1 MSQLSGQ
8 QNPLLLVCLSCF
20 PSPTSTQY
28 SLLIVVEP
36 MLFPRGCL
44 ITFPDRQFWVSYIVL
59 IFNESCM
66 SRHCYIAVSTVF
78 LIQFYSLVT
87 IILILVRALYSGN
100 RRLRGISLPFIIIPN
115 VVCFSCRALLSL
127 CFIGAYH
134 ERRCVSI
141 PPPMYLYLALFPRYS
156 VLHLCPWYEAYNV
169 LALDHTALSN
179 LCILQRCQLQTC
191 FSLHSHR

>member
-8 QNPLLLVCLSCF
+8 QNPLLLVCPSCF

-100 RRLRGISLPFIIIPN
+100 RRLRGIHSHLSSYLMLF
-115 VVCFSCRALLSL
+115 VSHVEHYSVSALLEL
-127 CFIGAYH
+127 IMKDGVF
-134 ERRCVSI
+134 
-141 PPPMYLYLALFPRYS
+141 LFHPQCTY
-156 VLHLCPWYEAYNV
+156 
-169 LALDHTALSN
+169 
-179 LCILQRCQLQTC
+179 I
-191 FSLHSHR
+191 